1 MITQGRSSASHSS
14 VLCMNKATATEMIKT
29 AAASALTHVRRNTQT
44 VFRHTRRL
52 QRSLTEHP
60 LQALSPPLPA
70 CCIRNDSTN
79 TTTTDT
85 ITTDMTTT
93 DTITT
98 DTTKT
103 DSNCYTFTLLSARAS
118 LWKRSCGAAQRLAS
132 RARSRNLGRQGW
144 CQGGRT
150 GRSRPV
156 WQLSIVVCSSWALSC
171 VAVSWALP
179 CVAIEHCRV

>member
-1 MITQGRSSASHSS
+1 
-14 VLCMNKATATEMIKT
+14 MNKATATEMIKT